1 MHITKI
7 LWYAKLNNNNLQSAI
22 CNLEYVT
29 YPMSTYKQFED
40 LPVWQKAKEIVKSIY
55 NISGN
60 NHFRKDYG
68 LSNQIQRAAV
78 SVPSN
83 IAEGFERGSKE
94 EFIHFLYI
102 ARGSGGEVRTQLAI
116 AYDLNYITKAE
127 YEDLKNEYLSVS
139 KQING
144 FIEYLKGSKTKGD
157 KFRKK

>member
-1 MHITKI
+1 
-7 LWYAKLNNNNLQSAI
+7 
-22 CNLEYVT
+22 
-29 YPMSTYKQFED
+29 MSTYKQFED

-55 NISGN
+55 NISRN
-60 NHFRKDYG
+60 HHFRKDYG

-83 IAEGFERGSKE
+83 VAEGFERVQE

-116 AYDLNYITKAE
+116 AHDLNYITKVE
-127 YEDLKNEYLSVS
+127 YENLKKECLSVS
-139 KQING
+139 KRING

-157 KFRKK
+157 KFRKKEKT